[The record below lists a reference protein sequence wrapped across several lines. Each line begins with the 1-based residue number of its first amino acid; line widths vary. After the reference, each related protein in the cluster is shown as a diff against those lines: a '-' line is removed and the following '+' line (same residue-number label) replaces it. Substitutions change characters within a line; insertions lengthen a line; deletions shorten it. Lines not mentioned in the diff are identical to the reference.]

1 MWSRVSA
8 NSTRWG
14 RVRQDIVLWVNGELV
29 GHYEAGIASVGAYNL
44 NIDWRYARAQKPAKL
59 VDSLKNVEKGSQRHP
74 SRHGVQSFRIIA
86 DA

>member
-1 MWSRVSA
+1 MSNWKRTMLGVA
-8 NSTRWG
+8 LLAVVTA
-14 RVRQDIVLWVNGELV
+14 VAGELPV
-29 GHYEAGIASVGAYNL
+29 GTYNL

>member
-1 MWSRVSA
+1 MKNWKKATLGAALLAAVTA
-8 NSTRWG
+8 
-14 RVRQDIVLWVNGELV
+14 VAGELP
-29 GHYEAGIASVGAYNL
+29 VGAYNL